1 MKITR
6 REFFNKTIQGATI
19 IAIPSLVG
27 TILESCSTNSNSNPV
42 STSPSSSNFQTIQVT
57 PKNNVITLN
66 IDSSSPL
73 STVGNAALLQYSNGN
88 LLVDRS
94 DQNTFNA
101 LSAICTHQG
110 CLITQYDPSN
120 EHFVCPCHG
129 SAFNLNGQVVNGPA
143 QRALSKYQT
152 QFNNNQLSISI

>member
-6 REFFNKTIQGATI
+6 RDFFNKTIQGATI
-19 IAIPSLVG
+19 IAIPSLIG

-42 STSPSSSNFQTIQVT
+42 SASSSSSNFKTIQVT

-66 IDSSSPL
+66 VDSSSSL
-73 STVGNAALLQYSNGN
+73 STVGSAVLLQYSSGN

-94 DQNTFNA
+94 DQSTFNA

-110 CLITQYDPSN
+110 CLITEYDPGN
-120 EHFVCPCHG
+120 KHFVCPCHG
-129 SAFNLNGQVVNGPA
+129 STFNLNGQVVSGPA
-143 QRALSKYQT
+143 QRALPKYQT
-152 QFNNNQLSISI
+152 QFNNNQLNIVI

>member
-1 MKITR
+1 MKFTR

-19 IAIPSLVG
+19 IAIPSLLG
-27 TILESCSTNSNSNPV
+27 TLLESCSTNSNSNPV
-42 STSPSSSNFQTIQVT
+42 SPTSSSSNFQTIQVT
-57 PKNNVITLN
+57 PKNNIITLN

-110 CLITQYDPSN
+110 CLITEYDSGSK
-120 EHFVCPCHG
+120 HFVCPCHG
-129 SAFNLNGQVVNGPA
+129 SAFSLSGQVVNGPA
-143 QRALSKYQT
+143 QRALPKYQT
-152 QFNNNQLSISI
+152 EFNNNQLNISI

>member
-19 IAIPSLVG
+19 IAIPSLIG

-129 SAFNLNGQVVNGPA
+129 SVFNLNGQVVNGPA

>member
-19 IAIPSLVG
+19 IAVPSILG
-27 TILESCSTNSNSNPV
+27 TIIESCSTNSNPV
-42 STSPSSSNFQTIQVT
+42 SVSSSNLQTIQAT
-57 PKNNVITLN
+57 PKNNIISLN

-73 STVGNAALLQYSNGN
+73 STAGNAVLLQYSSGN

-94 DQNTFNA
+94 NQNTFNA

-110 CLITQYDPSN
+110 CLITGYDSGN
-120 EHFVCPCHG
+120 KNFVCPCHG
-129 SAFNLNGQVVNGPA
+129 STFNLTGQVVKGPA
-143 QRALSKYQT
+143 QRALPQYQT
-152 QFNNNQLSISI
+152 QFSNNQLSIII